1 MRRHTR
7 GCEASDQF
15 VLEAKEVLRN
25 IMRSNR
31 LKQTDIAQI
40 VSVTPSTVSRW
51 INKNNKT
58 LIDMESAALLAIHLK
73 QPIQTLFPPSSWV
86 QNKEWAL
93 WLLSAQE
100 REWLLN
106 IAATAKSLYD
116 K

>member
-1 MRRHTR
+1 MRRDSR

-15 VLEAKEVLRN
+15 VLDAKEVLEN
-25 IMRSNR
+25 IMRNNR
-31 LKQTDIAQI
+31 LKQNDIAQI
-40 VSVTPSTVSRW
+40 VSVAPSTVSRW
-51 INKNNKT
+51 VNKNNKT

-93 WLLSAQE
+93 WFLSAQE

-106 IAATAKSLYD
+106 IATSARSLYE